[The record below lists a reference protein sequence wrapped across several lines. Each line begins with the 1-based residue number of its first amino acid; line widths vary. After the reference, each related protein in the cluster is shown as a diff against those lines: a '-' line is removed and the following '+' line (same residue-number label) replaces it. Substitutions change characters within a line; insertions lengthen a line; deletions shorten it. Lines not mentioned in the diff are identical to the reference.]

1 MKKIT
6 DRKKLALYGCSG
18 LGVNMLNIIVGSYLC
33 SALLT
38 GGFVDH
44 IESWTYLNRDLV
56 IPGLWAVFVFFAKA
70 LDGLIDLP
78 LASFADRMKNR
89 MGRRKSAILLGFVPM
104 ILSYLLFL
112 VPLQGS
118 ATVWNTVWFGI
129 LLCIFYVSYTLT
141 MLTYYATFSEVT
153 ENERD
158 TLFLSNAKSICDV
171 AYFSL
176 GFALIPLFV
185 SLGVNIRVVALLFL
199 PLVLSMLIPF
209 FLLDESGDEACEK
222 RTLTLAKALR
232 GAFQNK
238 AFIVWMLAASIMN
251 IGLQLFLGGINELFS
266 STGLNM
272 TLVMAS
278 SFAPVPLTIIV
289 YNKITKRYGLGIGYR
304 YVLSIFSIGMLVMYF
319 CNIYSSA
326 MSELVL
332 TLIAVLG
339 GIFVSFAI
347 GAFFSVT
354 YTVPTHLAQAEY
366 EKTGKTVATMYFAVE
381 GLFEGI
387 AAGIATGFIL
397 VALKANQVISILP
410 IIVAL
415 CCGVAFAISFAF
427 PRSIKALG
435 RSEKIHLTES
445 ENKK

>member
-6 DRKKLALYGCSG
+6 DRKKLALYGCAG

-78 LASFADRMKNR
+78 LASFADRMKSR

-112 VPLQGS
+112 VPLQGG

-129 LLCIFYVSYTLT
+129 LLCVFYVSYTLT

-153 ENERD
+153 ENEKD

-185 SLGVNIRVVALLFL
+185 SLGVNIRIVALLFL

-209 FLLDESGDEACEK
+209 FLLDESEDEACEK
-222 RTLTLAKALR
+222 RTLTLSKALR
-232 GAFQNK
+232 GSFQNK

-289 YNKITKRYGLGIGYR
+289 YNRITKRYGLGIGYR
-304 YVLSIFSIGMLVMYF
+304 YVLTIFSIGMLVMYF
-319 CNIYSSA
+319 CNIYSDA
-326 MSELVL
+326 MSVLAL
-332 TLIAVLG
+332 TLIAILG

-354 YTVPTHLAQAEY
+354 YTVPTHLAQVEY

-387 AAGIATGFIL
+387 AAGVATGFIL
-397 VALKANQVISILP
+397 VALKANNVISILP

-427 PRSIKALG
+427 PRTIRSLG
-435 RSEKIHLTES
+435 RS
-445 ENKK
+445 KK

>member
-1 MKKIT
+1 
-6 DRKKLALYGCSG
+6 
-18 LGVNMLNIIVGSYLC
+18 
-33 SALLT
+33 
-38 GGFVDH
+38 
-44 IESWTYLNRDLV
+44 
-56 IPGLWAVFVFFAKA
+56 
-70 LDGLIDLP
+70 
-78 LASFADRMKNR
+78 
-89 MGRRKSAILLGFVPM
+89 
-104 ILSYLLFL
+104 
-112 VPLQGS
+112 
-118 ATVWNTVWFGI
+118 
-129 LLCIFYVSYTLT
+129 
-141 MLTYYATFSEVT
+141 
-153 ENERD
+153 
-158 TLFLSNAKSICDV
+158 
-171 AYFSL
+171 
-176 GFALIPLFV
+176 
-185 SLGVNIRVVALLFL
+185 
-199 PLVLSMLIPF
+199 
-209 FLLDESGDEACEK
+209 
-222 RTLTLAKALR
+222 
-232 GAFQNK
+232 
-238 AFIVWMLAASIMN
+238 
-251 IGLQLFLGGINELFS
+251 
-266 STGLNM
+266 
-272 TLVMAS
+272 
-278 SFAPVPLTIIV
+278 
-289 YNKITKRYGLGIGYR
+289 
-304 YVLSIFSIGMLVMYF
+304 MLVMYF